1 MEINDTFGLYIE
13 WIIRLTPPKRWER
26 EIYEITSK
34 SDRQFNEGRGGR
46 VFPFYK
52 FNENYDFIK
61 EQEGREIVP
70 IAGARNRFL
79 IKKIADIFIKVRRA
93 DSRGEIER
101 G

>member
-1 MEINDTFGLYIE
+1 MDLSIVEINDTFGLYIE

-34 SDRQFNEGRGGR
+34 SDRQFKEGRDGR

-70 IAGARNRFL
+70 IAESFPYKENCGY
-79 IKKIADIFIKVRRA
+79 IYK
-93 DSRGEIER
+93 ST
-101 G
+101 